1 MLLEAD
7 ATRAVSDLIQRG
19 VCSLPA
25 VGAVDLT
32 QAVVAHEARAAIE
45 SIEAAAPIRERM
57 RNGRLP
63 QVSVSHVEREG
74 GRSHR
79 RYPYPL
85 HGGNVHERTATVCPG
100 AFRTRE

>member
-63 QVSVSHVEREG
+63 QGDILWLLSS
-74 GRSHR
+74 
-79 RYPYPL
+79 
-85 HGGNVHERTATVCPG
+85 
-100 AFRTRE
+100 